1 MNANYNSTAALLLM
15 PVDIYCYYIL
25 SNISITFILLLYY
38 IWQKSDSSTNGSF
51 QTEVQSVFITFV
63 HQTTVNVSEDTTLIF
78 RYNQTSVSKHMP
90 RGYWKAFW
98 KVKYVSCLN
107 FLCFLLHFW
116 VINSYSFRLILVR
129 SLVLNEEI
137 DSFDPCGLCLVI

>member
-15 PVDIYCYYIL
+15 PVDFYCYYIL

-51 QTEVQSVFITFV
+51 QTEVQRVFITFV

-90 RGYWKAFW
+90 RGY
-98 KVKYVSCLN
+98 
-107 FLCFLLHFW
+107 
-116 VINSYSFRLILVR
+116 
-129 SLVLNEEI
+129 
-137 DSFDPCGLCLVI
+137 